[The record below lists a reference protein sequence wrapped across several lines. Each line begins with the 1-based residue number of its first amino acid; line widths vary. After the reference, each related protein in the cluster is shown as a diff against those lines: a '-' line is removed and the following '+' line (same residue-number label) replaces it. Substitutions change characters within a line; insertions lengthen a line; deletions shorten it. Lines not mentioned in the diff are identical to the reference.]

1 MPLEL
6 WGAGR
11 LPEISL
17 PQRPVLAYALLALY
31 LVGLGVVVYRQR
43 ADWRQLKQRRGWLWT
58 AALAAAALLL
68 SQLFP
73 FAFSAAVALALPG
86 TSQTP
91 AVVGAPFG
99 LVPLLLAAISLNPA
113 AALVVGFAS
122 GLGRALWQTHQILTP
137 FHFALV
143 GALAGWLCR
152 QNYTGRLYD
161 NVRRPLIA
169 APLSLLPVPLLVL
182 LATII
187 YTPAHFSQLAAFD
200 LALSTAWA
208 QWLPLLVEGV
218 LSGLL
223 VTLLLMGLPQLRAPA
238 PPRQLSPQ
246 SRSLRWRLLGNFTL
260 FAIIL
265 TFLLLL
271 VVYNVAVSVSRQ
283 LVVNQMAYNAGTVSN
298 YIPDFLA
305 QRQNLLV
312 QYSQEQDLLTV
323 AEAASSAEAATIAPP
338 AQEQILR
345 QLFRSGTLF
354 RRVMLVDR
362 DGGVRAAYPA
372 AADGVTLT
380 SLEQAAVAE
389 ALSTNTLIT
398 SAAQVTAADGYTIS
412 FIAPVPAAAGAD
424 SQPQAAL
431 VGRVPEVSL
440 ADLVVGLQ
448 GTMGEGV
455 GFLVDSAGQIIAHPQ
470 ADNLLALWTP
480 PTGGQR
486 TITTDS
492 GVGIAY
498 EGRAAQTNARQLVV
512 YVPGQAHEWTVVTT
526 VSYEVVLG
534 LALKIA
540 LPMAAVLLLAGTLFA
555 VNLGYL
561 SRSIT
566 GPLAELGQATRDIA
580 AGSLN
585 TPVTVKGEDEIG
597 QLGYAFEQMQRSLQ
611 KRLDELSLLLSVSQN
626 VAASIDIRAGMPAVL
641 QGALRGTGAAGVRVV
656 VLNPN
661 STHPLT
667 FGEGPAAVAMAPYDR
682 QLMSLIR
689 QQGELQLPAARE
701 VQAALH
707 LDEGQALPVRALIA
721 IPLLSGSRFQGVMW
735 LGYRQPHAFGQSE
748 LNLLHTLA
756 GQAAVLVVN
765 GYLFASAEGGRRRL
779 AAVLASTSD
788 AVIVTDQTERV
799 LLVNPAMEKAFGLSM
814 AEAANQP
821 VSRVIRS
828 PKLLAALT
836 GPVERSRGLE
846 IETEQ
851 GATWYA
857 SASTIVSNDGQV
869 LGRVAVL
876 HDITALK
883 EVDKLKS
890 EFVQTVSHDLRSP
903 LTFMQGYA
911 TMLPM
916 VGELNEQ
923 QQAYATKIKAG
934 IEQMT
939 VLVNNLLD
947 LGRIEAGVDLV
958 MGEVDLAQL
967 LHGVV
972 RDYETPAAAVGVRFV
987 VEMPAKLPR
996 FKGDVS
1002 LIRQA
1007 LANLVGNT
1015 VKYAPQSGPVWIRAV
1030 HTGGEVV
1037 VSVKDNGPGIARQ
1050 DQMRLFEKF
1059 YRIQER
1065 RTERVKGSGLGLAI
1079 VRSIAERHGGR
1090 VWCESELGAG
1100 STFYLALPVNEG
1112 GK

>member
-6 WGAGR
+6 WGAGTV
-11 LPEISL
+11 PEISL

-31 LVGLGVVVYRQR
+31 LVGLGVVAYQQR
-43 ADWRQLKQRRGWLWT
+43 TDWRQLRERGRWSWT
-58 AALAAAALLL
+58 LLLAVAAFLL

-73 FAFSAAVALALPG
+73 FAVTAAAQLALPG

-99 LVPLLLAAISLNPA
+99 LAPVVLAAITLNPA

-143 GALAGWLCR
+143 AFLVSWLCR
-152 QNYTGRLYD
+152 QNYAGRYYD
-161 NVRRPLIA
+161 WLRRPIIA

-182 LATII
+182 LATFV
-187 YTPAHFSQLAAFD
+187 YTPSHFSQLAAFD

-208 QWLPLLVEGV
+208 QLLPLLVEGL
-218 LSGLL
+218 LSGLV
-223 VTLLLMGLPQLRAPA
+223 VTLLLMGLPQLQLPA
-238 PPRQLSPQ
+238 RPQQLSPQ
-246 SRSLRWRLLGNFTL
+246 SRSLRWRLLGNFIL
-260 FAIIL
+260 FAVIL
-265 TFLLLL
+265 TFLLLI
-271 VVYNVAVSVSRQ
+271 VVYNVAVAVSRQ

-312 QYSQEQDLLTV
+312 QYSQEPGLLT
-323 AEAASSAEAATIAPP
+323 AAPP
-338 AQEQILR
+338 ALEQTLR
-345 QLFRSGTLF
+345 QLFRSGTLY
-354 RRVMLVDR
+354 RRVMLIDQE
-362 DGGVRAAYPA
+362 GNVRAAYPA
-372 AADGVTLT
+372 TADGVTLT
-380 SLEQAAVAE
+380 SLERAAVAE

-398 SAAQVTAADGYTIS
+398 SAAQVTAEDGYTIS
-412 FIAPVPAAAGAD
+412 FIAPVTAPAAGDD
-424 SQPQAAL
+424 SQPQAVL
-431 VGRVPEVSL
+431 VGRTPEVSL
-440 ADLVVGLQ
+440 AELIVGLQ

-470 ADNLLALWTP
+470 PDNLLTVWTP

-492 GVGIAY
+492 GAGIAY

-512 YVPGQAHEWTVVTT
+512 YVSDQTHPWTVVTA

-540 LPMAAVLLLAGTLFA
+540 LPMAGVLLLAATLFA

-585 TPVTVKGEDEIG
+585 TPVTIKGEDEIG

-611 KRLDELSLLLSVSQN
+611 KRLDELSLLLSVSQD

-656 VLNPN
+656 VINPN
-661 STHPLT
+661 STYPLT
-667 FGEGPAAVAMAPYDR
+667 FGEGPAAEAMAPYDR

-689 QQGELQLPAARE
+689 QKGELRLQTARDI
-701 VQAALH
+701 QAAFH
-707 LDEGQALPVRALIA
+707 LNGEQTFPLRALIA
-721 IPLLSGSRFQGVMW
+721 IPLLSGSRFQGVLW
-735 LGYRQPHAFGQSE
+735 LGYRQPHPFGQAE

-814 AEAANQP
+814 TEAANQP
-821 VSRVIRS
+821 VSRVIHS

-836 GPVERSRGLE
+836 GPAERSRGLE
-846 IETEQ
+846 IETDH

-916 VGELNEQ
+916 VGNLNEQ

-958 MGEVDLAQL
+958 IGEVDMAQL
-967 LHGVV
+967 LQGVV
-972 RDYETPAAAVGVRFV
+972 RDYEAPAAAVGVQFV
-987 VEMPAKLPR
+987 LEVPAKLPR
-996 FKGDVS
+996 LKGDAG

-1015 VKYAPQSGPVWIRAV
+1015 VKYAPQSGPVLIRAMQTESDV
-1030 HTGGEVV
+1030 I

-1059 YRIQER
+1059 YRIKQR

-1090 VWCESELGAG
+1090 VWCESELGMG
-1100 STFYLALPVNEG
+1100 STFYLALPMNEAA
-1112 GK
+1112 

>member
-6 WGAGR
+6 WGAGG

-17 PQRPVLAYALLALY
+17 PQRPVLAYALLTLY
-31 LVGLGVVVYRQR
+31 LVGLGVAIYHYRT
-43 ADWRQLKQRRGWLWT
+43 DWRQLQQRRAWLWT

-73 FAFSAAVALALPG
+73 FAFTAAAALALPG
-86 TSQTP
+86 TSQMP

-99 LVPLLLAAISLNPA
+99 LTPLLLAAITLNPA

-143 GALAGWLCR
+143 GVLAGWLCR
-152 QNYTGRLYD
+152 QNYAGRFYD
-161 NVRRPLIA
+161 WLRRPIVA
-169 APLSLLPVPLLVL
+169 ALLSLLPVPLLVF
-182 LATII
+182 LATFV
-187 YTPAHFSQLAAFD
+187 YTPGRFSQLAAFD

-208 QWLPLLVEGV
+208 LLLPLLLEGL
-218 LSGLL
+218 LSGLV

-238 PPRQLSPQ
+238 RPTQLSPQ

-260 FAIIL
+260 FAVIL

-312 QYSQEQDLLTV
+312 QYSQEPDLLT
-323 AEAASSAEAATIAPP
+323 AEPP
-338 AQEQILR
+338 VLEQTLR
-345 QLFRSGTLF
+345 QLFRSGAFF
-354 RRVMLVDR
+354 RRVMVVDQA
-362 DGGVRAAYPA
+362 GTVRATYPA
-372 AADGVTLT
+372 AANGVTLT
-380 SLEQAAVAE
+380 PLEQAAIAE
-389 ALSTNTLIT
+389 ALSTNTPIT
-398 SAAQVTAADGYTIS
+398 SAAQVTAEDGYTIS
-412 FIAPVPAAAGAD
+412 FITPVVDPTGEGN
-424 SQPQAAL
+424 QLQAAL

-440 ADLVVGLQ
+440 VDLIVGLQ

-455 GFLVDSAGQIIAHPQ
+455 GFVVDSAGQIIAHPQ
-470 ADNLLALWTP
+470 PENLLAVWTP

-492 GVGIAY
+492 GTGIAY
-498 EGRAAQTNARQLVV
+498 EGRTAQTNARQLVV
-512 YVPGQAHEWTVVTT
+512 YVPGQAHPWTIVTA

-566 GPLAELGQATRDIA
+566 GPLAELGQATQDIA
-580 AGSLN
+580 AGSLS

-626 VAASIDIRAGMPAVL
+626 LAASIDIRAGMPAVL

-656 VLNPN
+656 VINPN

-667 FGEGPAAVAMAPYDR
+667 FGEGPAAAAMAPYDR
-682 QLMSLIR
+682 QLMSLTR
-689 QQGELQLPAARE
+689 QKGEVQLPTARD
-701 VQAALH
+701 VQTALH
-707 LDEGQALPVRALIA
+707 LEEAHTLPVRALIA
-721 IPLLSGSRFQGVMW
+721 IPLLSGSRFQGVLW
-735 LGYRQPHAFGQSE
+735 LGYRQPHTFGQSE

-836 GPVERSRGLE
+836 VPGERSRGLE

-851 GATWYA
+851 GTTWYA
-857 SASTIVSNDGQV
+857 SASTIVSHDGQV

-958 MGEVDLAQL
+958 MGEVDIAQL
-967 LHGVV
+967 LQGVV
-972 RDYETPAAAVGVRFV
+972 RDYETPAAAAGVQFV
-987 VEMPAKLPR
+987 LEMPAKLPR
-996 FKGDVS
+996 FKGDAG

-1015 VKYAPQSGPVWIRAV
+1015 VKYAPQSGPVVIRAMQ
-1030 HTGGEVV
+1030 TGGEIV

-1059 YRIQER
+1059 YRIKER

-1079 VRSIAERHGGR
+1079 VRSIAERHRGR
-1090 VWCESELGAG
+1090 VWCESELGMG
-1100 STFYLALPVNEG
+1100 STFYLALPASEPNRAEA
-1112 GK
+1112 